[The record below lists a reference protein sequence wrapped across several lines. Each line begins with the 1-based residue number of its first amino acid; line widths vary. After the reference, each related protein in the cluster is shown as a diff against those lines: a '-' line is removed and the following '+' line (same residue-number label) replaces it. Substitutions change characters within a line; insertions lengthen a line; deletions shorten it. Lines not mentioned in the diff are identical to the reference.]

1 MKSLL
6 LVCLL
11 SLFMPTHEGWKTDF
25 ELAKTEA
32 TESNKYILL
41 NFSGSDWCRPCMQ
54 MKRNIFEDASFVKF
68 ASEKLILVNADF
80 PRSKKNQL
88 DRSIQKQNEQL
99 AETYKVEM
107 LPLTILLDASGKEL
121 KRWEG
126 SYDGSVDS
134 FVRSLKNRLD

>member
-6 LVCLL
+6 LVCFL

-32 TESNKYILL
+32 TVSNKYILL

-54 MKRNIFEDASFVKF
+54 MKRNIFEDTSFVKY

-134 FVRSLKNRLD
+134 FVKSLKNRLD